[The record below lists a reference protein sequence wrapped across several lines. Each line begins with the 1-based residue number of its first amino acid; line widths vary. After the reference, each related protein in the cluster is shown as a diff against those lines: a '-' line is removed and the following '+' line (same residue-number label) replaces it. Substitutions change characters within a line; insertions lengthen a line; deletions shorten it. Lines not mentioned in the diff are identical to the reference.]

1 MPAATFDGPEAIA
14 KALGDTA
21 ESTRGKGR
29 PRISFEL
36 EGDVN
41 SADGVTD
48 SWFTF
53 ETAVGRGKGHV
64 RLKEGKCW
72 TLFTTLQELR
82 GHEEQ
87 NDAHGTR
94 PKGVA
99 HGTQEG
105 RLTWLEQKQHDEAT
119 LGHDPENQPYVLIV
133 GGGQGAIALAARLKQ
148 LSVPTIVVEKNE
160 RAGDSWRKRYRSL
173 CLHDPV
179 WYDHL
184 PYLNFPDHW
193 PIFSPKD
200 KVGDWLEMYTKIME
214 LNYWSSTTVMSA
226 SYDDEAGRW
235 VVAVANGSKVVTL
248 RPTQLVMATGMS

>member
-48 SWFTF
+48 GWFTF

-105 RLTWLEQKQHDEAT
+105 RLTW
-119 LGHDPENQPYVLIV
+119 
-133 GGGQGAIALAARLKQ
+133 
-148 LSVPTIVVEKNE
+148 
-160 RAGDSWRKRYRSL
+160 RK
-173 CLHDPV
+173 
-179 WYDHL
+179 
-184 PYLNFPDHW
+184 
-193 PIFSPKD
+193 
-200 KVGDWLEMYTKIME
+200 
-214 LNYWSSTTVMSA
+214 
-226 SYDDEAGRW
+226 
-235 VVAVANGSKVVTL
+235 
-248 RPTQLVMATGMS
+248 

>member
-64 RLKEGKCW
+64 RLKDGKCW

-99 HGTQEG
+99 HGTHEG
-105 RLTWLEQKQHDEAT
+105 RLTW
-119 LGHDPENQPYVLIV
+119 
-133 GGGQGAIALAARLKQ
+133 
-148 LSVPTIVVEKNE
+148 
-160 RAGDSWRKRYRSL
+160 RK
-173 CLHDPV
+173 
-179 WYDHL
+179 
-184 PYLNFPDHW
+184 
-193 PIFSPKD
+193 K
-200 KVGDWLEMYTKIME
+200 
-214 LNYWSSTTVMSA
+214 
-226 SYDDEAGRW
+226 
-235 VVAVANGSKVVTL
+235 
-248 RPTQLVMATGMS
+248 